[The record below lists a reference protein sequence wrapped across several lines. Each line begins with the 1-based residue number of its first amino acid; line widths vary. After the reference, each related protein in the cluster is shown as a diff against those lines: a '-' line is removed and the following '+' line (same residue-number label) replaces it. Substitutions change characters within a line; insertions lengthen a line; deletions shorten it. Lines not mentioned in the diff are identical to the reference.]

1 MESTSGRQAAAN
13 SGGKTL
19 RGAEQNF

>member
-19 RGAEQNF
+19 RGAEQSF